1 MIIWNLLFYAVLCFR
16 LINIYVKANF
26 FPTCSLFLPFLI
38 LHYNF
43 LHYQLEAFR
52 FGNNNN
58 RHRRPR
64 YFGTAFI
71 WFRGWIDWLSCVIHN
86 TRIIGI
92 NIFLFRI
99 DWQNPSKWFI
109 TNAGF
114 MFYPVGKHCGG
125 GNLWGCCADA
135 GQRWEGERP
144 ESWLG
149 SWLPPQWWEW
159 HSAEWAERSLVI
171 FKTEFIYII

>member
-16 LINIYVKANF
+16 LINIYKSKF
-26 FPTCSLFLPFLI
+26 LSSMFSLSSSSFALQLSLLSAWGVQSGLGTIDIAAHGI
-38 LHYNF
+38 L
-43 LHYQLEAFR
+43 A
-52 FGNNNN
+52 
-58 RHRRPR
+58 RRLS
-64 YFGTAFI
+64 GL
-71 WFRGWIDWLSCVIHN
+71 WGWIDWLICVIHN

-92 NIFLFRI
+92 HIFLFRI
-99 DWQNPSKWFI
+99 DCQNPSKWFI

-114 MFYPVGKHCGG
+114 MFYPVGRHCGG
-125 GNLWGCCADA
+125 GNLWGCCADV

-159 HSAEWAERSLVI
+159 HSAEWAECSLVI
-171 FKTEFIYII
+171 FKTEFVYCI